1 MRGRKFPSM
10 IFLLSNNERLPH
22 FLASLVMSQR
32 RQRRAQLRAIECLA
46 YSSTLSYL
54 RAQNDY
60 DTQAKY
66 IIDHLRPLLHIS
78 PHRHLAELKRI
89 LNDEELERLVS
100 LKHLGE
106 SNLKQKWTEL
116 ESNEEEEENKS
127 NAPSANSSLTTAAKK
142 RFKAS

>member
-1 MRGRKFPSM
+1 MLCRKFPST
-10 IFLLSNNERLPH
+10 IFFSSNNERVSH
-22 FLASLVMSQR
+22 SLASLVMSKR
-32 RQRRAQLRAIECLA
+32 RQKRAQLRAIECLA

-60 DTQAKY
+60 DAQAKY
-66 IIDHLRPLLHIS
+66 IIEHLRPLLHIS
-78 PHRHLAELKRI
+78 PHRHLAELKRV

-116 ESNEEEEENKS
+116 ESNEEDEENKG
-127 NAPSANSSLTTAAKK
+127 NAPTANSSLTAASKK
-142 RFKAS
+142 RFKTS